1 MSQNAI
7 DTLSDDT
14 LIRMATPAGGGDAAS
29 AGGKDDGNFSDSLL
43 MSIAQQRLSDS
54 IDTQSGAPAGIRAQV
69 AAAQRQEDK
78 LTTLKQFFPDAVPVE
93 VFDPEFGAAKFGRGN
108 FVFTNPENGQLTLFD
123 EDIRIFGIPVPT
135 LGDFA
140 DVGPEIAE
148 TVGGLGGGAI
158 GAAGAATL
166 TAPTIIGSIPAATAG
181 FVVGEGLGSATAR
194 EMYINILD
202 YFGETEDNRT
212 GLERLGDFSTTA
224 AINAA
229 AGPIVSKVIDG
240 VKFVAGAPIRYASRA
255 MSVPAK
261 EAFERMASAGVTAP
275 TLGQVT
281 GSPLF
286 NLIENS
292 VLANLPTSTVT
303 MRNAA
308 QQTIRQ
314 IDEATQNLAEK
325 FGGART
331 TSDAAYRVMDAAQ
344 AARARYDEK
353 VSAMYREVGN
363 LIPDGLTSEAKNTV
377 QFVQKYLADSK
388 TATGKDDL
396 GAALRQAE
404 KVMLDAKNGALSY
417 DRLKDFR
424 SSLMKTVRKAESQG
438 ALDKSE
444 QRVKELIGYVTRDL
458 DDLVGS
464 AGSRQMDLFDEKT
477 GSSLG
482 QQILDKYKAANSFVS
497 QNQKKGGNI
506 AFIDDVI
513 KRGESEATG
522 ALRYVLSGSKEGAER
537 IEKLR
542 SQFTP
547 EEFEVLSGYM
557 LGKMGTP
564 TPSAMGV
571 SEIGEA
577 AAREGAEVVSDAGF
591 SPARFLTNWNNL
603 SPEAKQALFNGT
615 EYKDLVPKLDDLV
628 FTIERVGKAASDMS
642 NPSGT
647 GRAVAAMGMLGVL
660 GADTAF
666 GRMMGSDGFEYGFGS
681 LIGPYAGAKLMTNPD
696 FVKWLTV
703 GVEKS
708 VYNPKSFGQHVRRL
722 GQIFE
727 VNPDIRDEVRGVLQ
741 GLTQE
746 TIEPLPTES
755 SKSSND
761 QASVPQDNELR
772 FRTAVPKSTA
782 DKVLPRTDELM
793 ARAQSMTVPQVGAPE
808 EDIFEPLPEASPQ
821 SQFSVAES
829 PTVLPNPQDRE
840 IAMRLRGP
848 LGGIASLT

>member
-1 MSQNAI
+1 MTQTALE
-7 DTLSDDT
+7 TLSDDT
-14 LIRMATPAGGGDAAS
+14 LLRMATPAGKGMSVADTGDF
-29 AGGKDDGNFSDSLL
+29 DTSLL
-43 MSIAQQRLSDS
+43 MDIAARRLSDS
-54 IDTQSGAPAGIRAQV
+54 VDTQSGAPAGVRAQV

-78 LTTLKQFFPDAVPVE
+78 LSTLKNFFPDAVPVE
-93 VFDPEFGAAKFGRGN
+93 VFDPEYGATKFGRGN
-108 FVFTNPENGQLTLFD
+108 FVFTNPETGQLTLFD
-123 EDIRIFGIPVPT
+123 EDIRLFGMPIPT
-135 LGDFA
+135 LGDIA

-148 TVGGLGGGAI
+148 TVGGVGA
-158 GAAGAATL
+158 GLLAAGAAG
-166 TAPTIIGSIPAATAG
+166 TAASPTIIGSVPAATAA
-181 FVVGEGLGSATAR
+181 FIAGEGLGSATAR
-194 EMYINILD
+194 EAYISILD

-229 AGPIVSKVIDG
+229 AGPIVSKLVDG
-240 VKFVAGAPIRYASRA
+240 VKFVSGAPIRYATRA

-261 EAFERMASAGVTAP
+261 EALERMSRAGVSSP

-286 NLIENS
+286 NLVENS
-292 VLANLPTSTVT
+292 VLSNLPTSTVT
-303 MRNAA
+303 MRNNA
-308 QQTIRQ
+308 QQTIRE
-314 IDEATQNLAEK
+314 IDASVAKLAEQY
-325 FGGART
+325 GGART
-331 TSDAAYRVMDAAQ
+331 TSDAAYRTMDAAQ

-353 VSAMYREVGN
+353 VNEMYKAVGD
-363 LIPDGLTSEAKNTV
+363 LIPDDLTSQAKNTIEFT
-377 QFVQKYLADSK
+377 QRYLADSRS
-388 TATGKDDL
+388 ATGKEDV
-396 GAALRQAE
+396 ATALRQAE
-404 KVMLDAKNGALSY
+404 KVLQDAKDGLLTY

-424 SSLMKTVRKAESQG
+424 SSLMSTVRKAESQG

-444 QRVKELIGYVTRDL
+444 QRVKELVGFVTKDL

-464 AGSRQMDLFDEKT
+464 ASGRQLDMFDE
-477 GSSLG
+477 GAGVNAG
-482 QQILDKYKAANSFVS
+482 QEILKRYKAANAFVRE
-497 QNQKKGGNI
+497 NMKKGGDV

-522 ALRYVLSGSKEGAER
+522 ALRFVLSGTKEGGER

-542 SQFTP
+542 RQFTP
-547 EEFEVLSGYM
+547 EEFNVLSGFM

-564 TPSAMGV
+564 TASVMGA

-577 AAREGAEVVSDAGF
+577 AAKEGADIVSDAGF

-615 EYKDLVPKLDDLV
+615 EYKELVPKLDDLV
-628 FTIERVGKAASDMS
+628 FTIERVGKAASDMA

-647 GRAVAAMGMLGVL
+647 GRAIAAMGMLGVL

-696 FVKWLTV
+696 FVKWLTT
-703 GVEKS
+703 GVEKA

-746 TIEPLPTES
+746 TIEPLPTEG
-755 SKSSND
+755 SKS
-761 QASVPQDNELR
+761 QQEKGETPRDNEIG

-782 DKVLPRTDELM
+782 DRILPNTDEMM
-793 ARAQSMTVPQVGAPE
+793 ARANTMTIPQVGPPQV
-808 EDIFEPLPEASPQ
+808 DVFEPLPEAEPAMPA
-821 SQFSVAES
+821 FSVADS
-829 PTVLPNPQDRE
+829 PTILPNPQDRE
-840 IAMRLRGP
+840 IAQRLRGP
-848 LGGIASLT
+848 LGGIASLS